1 MGTTLRQPAVA
12 RSDQVVPEGVRVRVL
27 RATLADPLR
36 VASLVA
42 SETWLD
48 RAEVL
53 KLDRRST
60 VLAGR
65 IDALPAVVK
74 SLRLDRIKD
83 LLSRLF
89 GTTRGARQWRGAMLL
104 NQRGFAVPEQIVL
117 FRGRGI
123 ASVETLV
130 MERVEGPTLLEVIAG
145 RAPSIDAAAPRLAR
159 LAALAGEL
167 VAAMSRAGLRN
178 RDLKPSNVIVVPAS
192 PAVAAHRPYTL
203 VQIDTVGVEQRTDAD
218 RAEMLFRL
226 LVECVGT
233 GNTPRRALRW
243 RAALAATDNEP
254 ARARV
259 LWRDVEAR
267 LRRHGDPTPRV
278 NPLA

>member
-1 MGTTLRQPAVA
+1 MLRVT
-12 RSDQVVPEGVRVRVL
+12 
-27 RATLADPLR
+27 RATVADPAR
-36 VASLVA
+36 VAALVSSGA
-42 SETWLD
+42 WLE
-48 RAEVL
+48 RATVL
-53 KLDRRST
+53 KRDKRSS

-65 IDALPAVVK
+65 IDSLPVVVK
-74 SLRLDRIKD
+74 CLLLDRPHHAFAM
-83 LLSRLF
+83 LLAR
-89 GTTRGARQWRGAMLL
+89 TRGHRQWRGARLL
-104 NQRGFAVPEQIVL
+104 ASRGFASPELLVL
-117 FRGRGI
+117 SRGKRAGGLLAWGRNFI
-123 ASVETLV
+123 ETIV

-145 RAPSIDAAAPRLAR
+145 RAPEIDAAAPRHTKLAR
-159 LAALAGEL
+159 AAGEL

-178 RDLKPSNVIVVPAS
+178 RDLKPSNIIVTPS
-192 PAVAAHRPYTL
+192 PHPVAAHRPFTL
-203 VQIDTVGVEQRTDAD
+203 VQIDTVGVERRTDAD
-218 RAEMLFRL
+218 RSEMLFRL
-226 LVECVGT
+226 FVECVGT